1 MLILE
6 NMHGHYEDAL
16 ERHYDYIRFSE
27 PESDT
32 LFFHGMGSRTD
43 ESFKATKPHAKKI
56 YFNYEQPCAWYG
68 DKDYARV
75 SADVDRFFDKIYTAC
90 PYTARWIN
98 GIENE
103 DRFEVASHPFN
114 EEEIVLEEQ
123 EKAYDV
129 LYWGGIHHDFHKK
142 IVETIYNYKYNFLT
156 LGTPYWGLQ
165 DNRYGQFITD
175 VNIPR
180 REMWSLIRKTKIN
193 IIVNLLFLKP
203 AEINNIKSLDRWE
216 ENEAFSHL
224 ESGTIPQQKTR
235 AIESAVNRCLML
247 VRRDPW
253 NVIEH
258 WFEPDVDFIYYDDE
272 EDLPNKI
279 NEILLDWDSYS
290 EIVENAFQKVV
301 NNYTT
306 EKFINRI
313 KGS

>member
-6 NMHGHYEDAL
+6 NMHGHYDDAL

-43 ESFKATKPHAKKI
+43 ESFKAIKPHGKRI
-56 YFNYEQPCAWYG
+56 YFNYEQPCAWTG

-103 DRFEVASHPFN
+103 DRFEIASHPFN
-114 EEEIVLEEQ
+114 EEEIVLEEE
-123 EKAYDV
+123 EKIYDV
-129 LYWGGIHHDFHKK
+129 LYWGGVHHDYHKK
-142 IVETIYNYKYNFLT
+142 IVETMYNYKYNFLT
-156 LGTPYWGLQ
+156 LGPAHWRLPDKRCLQ
-165 DNRYGQFITD
+165 LVTD
-175 VNIPR
+175 TNIPR
-180 REMWSLIRKTKIN
+180 KEMWSLIRKTKIN

-216 ENEAFSHL
+216 ENECFSHL

-279 NEILLDWDSYS
+279 NEILLNWDSYS
-290 EIVENAFQKVV
+290 QIIENAFQKVV